1 MKQILYFSATWC
13 GPCKMYAPTINE
25 AASSINIQKID
36 VDQNQQLSQQYNI
49 RSVPT
54 LVLVENG
61 VEKSRLTG
69 VKSLTEIK
77 QFYNK

>member
-25 AASSINIQKID
+25 ASNSVNIRKVD
-36 VDQNQQLSQQYNI
+36 VDQEQQLSQQHNV

-54 LVLVENG
+54 LILVENG
-61 VEKSRLTG
+61 VEKARMMG

-77 QFYNK
+77 NFYNQ

>member
-25 AASSINIQKID
+25 ASNSVNIQKVD
-36 VDQNQQLSQQYNI
+36 VDQNQQLSQQYNV

-54 LVLVENG
+54 LILVENG
-61 VEKSRLTG
+61 VEKARMTG
-69 VKSLTEIK
+69 VKSLNEIK
-77 QFYNK
+77 NFYNQ